1 MLGLRGGVHLK
12 IPLVSQQKEFSRILE
27 KLRLQKRG
35 AGGVDTE
42 SVGGIFD
49 ISNSDRLGSSEVE
62 QVQRVIDGVNL
73 LIAMEK
79 SLEQGQPIT
88 SLYEKLMSGQHA
100 RAILEGTLLEGTPE
114 PLQQAPEPLQQ
125 APEPLQQAEAEAV
138 DSNFPDLSQH
148 NNWMSRCLTK
158 EIYDRLSSL
167 KTPSGFTFDKV
178 IQTGVDNPGHPFIM
192 TVGCVAGDEV
202 KMILISECPSVEM
215 KSK

>member
-100 RAILEGTLLEGTPE
+100 RAILEGT
-114 PLQQAPEPLQQ
+114 PEPLQQ